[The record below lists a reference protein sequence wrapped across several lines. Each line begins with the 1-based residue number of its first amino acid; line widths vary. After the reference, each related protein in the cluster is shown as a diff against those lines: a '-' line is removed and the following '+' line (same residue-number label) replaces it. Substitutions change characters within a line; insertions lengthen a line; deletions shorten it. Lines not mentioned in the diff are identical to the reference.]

1 MCQLQ
6 HDLAVLLKSFPNC
19 RGVMASER
27 RAQISIS
34 DIAVIGNVKH
44 LKDTFNRHL
53 HFDVVKDRNVATP
66 RDFYQALAHTVWDQL
81 CSLWIRTQQF
91 YRKFDPKRIYLLS
104 MEFCMGRTLT
114 NTMLNV
120 NITNELD
127 EAMYQLGL
135 DVEELE
141 EIESDAGLGNGG
153 LGRLAACF
161 LDSMATLGLAGYGQG
176 IRYEHGAFHQV
187 IENGWQIEQPDE
199 WLQFGN
205 PWEKERPE
213 YSQPVHF
220 GGRVIHDND
229 GSVHWTDTELVTAIP
244 YDIPIPGF
252 RNNTCNTLRLWA
264 AKAAKNFDLQTFLQE
279 DYINAVLAR
288 NQAENISRVLYPI
301 DHVYEGKQL
310 RLKQEYFLVCA
321 SLQDILRRFRA
332 DASHRDLF
340 ELPYKVAIHINDTHP
355 ALAIPELMR
364 ILLDEE
370 HLLWRDAW
378 EICYQ
383 TFTHTNHVAQTEALK
398 HWSVDMIRHLLPR
411 HMEII
416 EKINRDFSHLKATW
430 RLAGEAREPAASWVQ
445 RHAYWSCLAL

>member
-1 MCQLQ
+1 
-6 HDLAVLLKSFPNC
+6 
-19 RGVMASER
+19 
-27 RAQISIS
+27 
-34 DIAVIGNVKH
+34 
-44 LKDTFNRHL
+44 
-53 HFDVVKDRNVATP
+53 
-66 RDFYQALAHTVWDQL
+66 
-81 CSLWIRTQQF
+81 
-91 YRKFDPKRIYLLS
+91 

-213 YSQPVHF
+213 YSQSVHF
-220 GGRVIHDND
+220 GGRVVHDSD
-229 GSVHWTDTELVTAIP
+229 GSVHWTDTEIVTAIP

-370 HLLWRDAW
+370 HLLWRDFRDEESISFDWGCVTAVSILKNGFDRIRQSPLDESAPDCKKDTDPCCLIPVSAMKAGFRRVPRLLEYNLTYRQRQLLSLQIFEDHMVHLIW
-378 EICYQ
+378 QYSEIP
-383 TFTHTNHVAQTEALK
+383 HVGLFEKEVHALK
-398 HWSVDMIRHLLPR
+398 TLYRQ
-411 HMEII
+411 
-416 EKINRDFSHLKATW
+416 T
-430 RLAGEAREPAASWVQ
+430 
-445 RHAYWSCLAL
+445 SCTA